1 MREEEHGEI
10 QMTSKGDDDAI
21 ASHSVLSFETS
32 AIIDKTENGQSSEG
46 SSTPP
51 HCLTNPFD
59 SYLVESLGTTTFN
72 SDILNSGHKST
83 SNVEGEESSQFR
95 WSIGQIAILHPA
107 DIDENSVDY
116 VAAPSPTLEAQIN
129 EAIDSFWSKQK
140 FIAPSPDARLILP
153 GHPTYTSSPF
163 GKAWPSA
170 SKFTFKPGKR
180 LQEIR
185 ESSPLL
191 RSNIPQTPAAPPP
204 SSRSL
209 QQRSCET
216 QTLLTFPPAL
226 DLVKLLGDRFQYNTE
241 VSETLDEARSD
252 ANLSIN
258 SLRRKLFA
266 EDVETSHSS
275 SLTEHISSEIEVS
288 KLSSQVFTTSEDGDS
303 LLDDFLIV
311 SNKENKPNDSYFL
324 RSEDVTP
331 PTDRSRL
338 RTPSLSPIHFFHD
351 PLNNSEHLS
360 SD

>member
-1 MREEEHGEI
+1 
-10 QMTSKGDDDAI
+10 
-21 ASHSVLSFETS
+21 
-32 AIIDKTENGQSSEG
+32 
-46 SSTPP
+46 
-51 HCLTNPFD
+51 
-59 SYLVESLGTTTFN
+59 
-72 SDILNSGHKST
+72 
-83 SNVEGEESSQFR
+83 
-95 WSIGQIAILHPA
+95 
-107 DIDENSVDY
+107 
-116 VAAPSPTLEAQIN
+116 
-129 EAIDSFWSKQK
+129 
-140 FIAPSPDARLILP
+140 
-153 GHPTYTSSPF
+153 
-163 GKAWPSA
+163 
-170 SKFTFKPGKR
+170 
-180 LQEIR
+180 
-185 ESSPLL
+185 
-191 RSNIPQTPAAPPP
+191 
-204 SSRSL
+204 RSL

-338 RTPSLSPIHFFHD
+338 RTPSLSPINFFND
-351 PLNNSEHLS
+351 ALNNSEHLP